1 MANINRSDS
10 GQTPAIVRLL
20 ESHVLFPAFA
30 VVLLIVIWAAV
41 GYLIAIE
48 GAAAERSAADSTREL
63 VEVYDAQMMRNL
75 GTIDQT
81 LKTVKYAYE
90 LDQKPQT
97 LADLAEKGLLPPKL
111 IFTVSIANRHGEVI
125 ASTSTRQ
132 VQRLSAQQYFLDHQ
146 ALDRHIP
153 SIVPVKLATGESRL
167 QFSRRLNAKD
177 GTFIGIAMVSVEP
190 EYFTSGYERSR
201 LGQSGVLGLIGSDGL
216 FLAKRVGDLVTVG
229 EVAKGIPENAPDGES
244 QVQTVLVKSSSDGV
258 ERYLNTRQLYG
269 FPLTVMVG
277 LSRAEQIE
285 GFNLQKIYYLRLG
298 ILASVLVM
306 VVALILT
313 RLSWQLAESRR
324 RTRKDQETYYAASEA
339 SLDAVFVLRCE
350 MAFDGT
356 IADFIID
363 NANNRGAALFGQTK
377 AVLLGKRLC
386 ELMPQSRTNG
396 VLEELANVFQTGKI
410 AELEWKNDLEYVNA
424 IWLYRQIVRVE
435 DGVVVIVRDISSRM
449 VESERISHMA
459 HHDGLTGLPN
469 RTLLHDRIR
478 QAMLH
483 AKRYGR
489 SLAVVFVDLDEF
501 KAINDGYGH
510 HAGDEVL
517 KTQAK
522 RMTQCLRQTDT
533 VVRYGGDEFVIVMSD
548 QPEEDDVL
556 RSTLERLS
564 NAIAQPV
571 YVDDVVMNVTSS
583 MGVARYPGDGDDSDT
598 LLMHADIAMYQ
609 AKMRGRNCFQYYQGE
624 TNT

>member
-1 MANINRSDS
+1 MTNRTHSDS
-10 GQTPAIVRLL
+10 SQAPAIVRLL
-20 ESHVLFPAFA
+20 ESHILFPVFAF
-30 VVLLIVIWAAV
+30 VLLVVIWAVV

-48 GAAAERSAADSTREL
+48 GAAAERRAADSTREL
-63 VEVYDAQMMRNL
+63 VEVYDAQMVRNL
-75 GTIDQT
+75 GAIDQT

-90 LDQKPQT
+90 LHQKPQT
-97 LADLAEKGLLPPKL
+97 LADLAEKGLLPPKI
-111 IFTVSIANRHGEVI
+111 IFKVSIANRHGEVI
-125 ASTSTRQ
+125 ASTSSRQ
-132 VQRLSAQQYFLDHQ
+132 MERIEAQAYFLNHQ
-146 ALDRHIP
+146 AFDSHIP
-153 SIVPVKLATGESRL
+153 SIVPVKLATGEWWL

-177 GTFIGIAMVSVEP
+177 GAFIGIAMVSVEP
-190 EYFTSGYERSR
+190 EYFTSGYEHSR
-201 LGQSGVLGLIGSDGL
+201 LGQSGVLGLVGSDGV

-229 EVAKGIPENAPDGES
+229 DVAKDIPESAPGGES
-244 QVQTVLVKSSSDGV
+244 QTQTVLVKNSSDGV

-277 LSRAEQIE
+277 LSKAEQIE

-298 ILASVLVM
+298 ILASVLVI

-313 RLSWQLAESRR
+313 RLSWQLAESRK

-339 SLDAVFVLRCE
+339 SLDAVFVLRYE
-350 MAFDGT
+350 IALDGS

-363 NANNRGAALFGQTK
+363 NANNRGAALFGQTR
-377 AVLLGKRLC
+377 ANLLGKRLC
-386 ELMPQSRTNG
+386 ELMPQCRTNG

-410 AELEWKNDLEYVNA
+410 AELEWKNDLEYVKA

-449 VESERISHMA
+449 EESERISHMA

-469 RTLLHDRIR
+469 RTLLHDRIQ

-489 SLAVVFVDLDEF
+489 SIAVVFVDLDEF
-501 KAINDGYGH
+501 KGINDGYGH
-510 HAGDEVL
+510 NAGDEVL
-517 KTQAK
+517 KVQAK

-548 QPEEDDVL
+548 QPQEDGVL
-556 RSTLERLS
+556 RSTLERLG

-571 YVDDVVMNVTSS
+571 YIGDVPMNVTSS
-583 MGVARYPGDGDDSDT
+583 MGVARYPGDGEDSDT
-598 LLMHADIAMYQ
+598 LLMHADTAMYQ
-609 AKMRGRNCFQYYQGE
+609 AKMRGRNCYQYYQGE